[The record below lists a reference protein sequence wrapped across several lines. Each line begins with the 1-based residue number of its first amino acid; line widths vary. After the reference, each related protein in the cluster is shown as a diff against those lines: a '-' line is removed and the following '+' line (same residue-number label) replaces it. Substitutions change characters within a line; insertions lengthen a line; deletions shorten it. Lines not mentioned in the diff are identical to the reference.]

1 MCTTNYTKGVIHME
15 QSYCFIVS
23 EDALL
28 VMSHDD
34 KLSIPRRADLKRIE
48 FAMHEPLRLGRL
60 DNIDCIAAR
69 PRTEEL
75 LLELPLGFA
84 LVKLRQLF
92 GLIDDDS
99 YRFALRAAHI
109 LGWRNNN
116 RFCGRCGSEMANVEQ
131 EVAVQCSGCGHI
143 VYPRI
148 SPAIIVAVT
157 KENEILLARS
167 NRFPPGRF
175 SVIAGFLEPG
185 ETLEECVRR
194 EVKEEVGV
202 EVDKI
207 CYFGNQPWPFPDSQ
221 MIGFTAKYAG
231 GEITIDNDEIVA
243 ANWFKAD
250 NLPDIP
256 PKDSIARRL
265 IDAFVQ
271 GNTSNMTTNFGGI

>member
-1 MCTTNYTKGVIHME
+1 MHME

-28 VMSHDD
+28 VTSQND
-34 KLSIPRRADLKRIE
+34 KLGIPCQADLKRIE
-48 FAMHEPLRLGRL
+48 IALHEPLRIGRL
-60 DNIDCIAAR
+60 YDIDCIAAR

-84 LVKLRQLF
+84 LIKLRQLF
-92 GLIDDDS
+92 GLIDDES
-99 YRFALRAAHI
+99 YHFALRAAHI
-109 LGWRNNN
+109 LGWRKNN
-116 RFCGRCGSEMANVEQ
+116 RFCGRCGSEMANVTK

-157 KENEILLARS
+157 RGNEILLARS
-167 NRFPPGRF
+167 SRFPLGRF

-194 EVKEEVGV
+194 EVKEEVGI
-202 EVDKI
+202 EVDRI
-207 CYFGNQPWPFPDSQ
+207 RYFGNQPWPFPDSQ

-231 GEITIDNDEIVA
+231 GKITIDNHEIVA
-243 ANWFKAD
+243 ANWFRTD

-265 IDAFVQ
+265 IDDFVQ
-271 GNTSNMTTNFGGI
+271 GNTSNTTTNFGGI